1 MSVIVDDRDPQ
12 VHYSPGDWAPSGI
25 DVEYMTTTT
34 SSNTQGDTAIFKF
47 KGTSVGVYG
56 TVGPGNGSI
65 MAFSID
71 QSSVALYIS
80 PPINSANSAIYHQN
94 LWTSEVL
101 PEGSHTLSI
110 TQNSSNPNMIIYLD
124 YLLYSTTLTAGKTV
138 FIDDNDTRL
147 EYSPGWALS
156 SRNKY
161 LQHTVHVSQAPG
173 CSVSLTFEGEFISL
187 YAPITSGGNEAGFN
201 ASVVIDNGPSS
212 FVTPSAQRPARTTTY
227 NSRLFSSQLASG
239 NHTMVITVLDEQPF
253 YLDYFLVEVG
263 LDGDSTSITSATI
276 APSATQSIPT
286 DNPRPSK
293 SSKSPN
299 LAAAIGGAQG
309 GIVLLGLL
317 ILGFLMWRQRARGVD
332 RPGRQSI
339 QTSITSRWTRRSSY
353 LTSETDVN
361 DADDQALR
369 PTHDSAEPTHAGVEF
384 RKPRLPP
391 QIVYI

>member
-1 MSVIVDDRDPQ
+1 
-12 VHYSPGDWAPSGI
+12 
-25 DVEYMTTTT
+25 
-34 SSNTQGDTAIFKF
+34 GDTAIFKF

-71 QSSVALYIS
+71 QSPVALYIS
-80 PPINSANSAIYHQN
+80 PPINSGIYHQN

-156 SRNKY
+156 SQDKY
-161 LQHTVHVSQAPG
+161 FQHTVHVSQAPG
-173 CSVSLTFEGEFISL
+173 CSVSLTFEGNFISL
-187 YAPITSGGNEAGFN
+187 YAPITSGGNKAGFN
-201 ASVVIDNGPSS
+201 ASVVIDNGSSS
-212 FVTPSAQRPARTTTY
+212 FVTPSPSAQGPAGTTTY

-239 NHTMVITVLDEQPF
+239 NHNMVITVLDEQPF

-276 APSATQSIPT
+276 APSATQ
-286 DNPRPSK
+286 R
-293 SSKSPN
+293 
-299 LAAAIGGAQG
+299 
-309 GIVLLGLL
+309 IVLLGLL
-317 ILGFLMWRQRARGVD
+317 ILGFLMWRQRAREVE
-332 RPGRQSI
+332 RPGEQPPYRKTAANL
-339 QTSITSRWTRRSSY
+339 QTSVTSRWTRRSRY

-361 DADDQALR
+361 DADDQVLR
-369 PTHDSAEPTHAGVEF
+369 PAHDSAEPTHASVEF